1 MSRFKID
8 SGGGQGFSP
17 GAYYR
22 EPKPAKI
29 DLNDES
35 DLLKWEASLQID
47 RKTLLEAIKTYGPIV
62 RDIRRG
68 LVNEKSDKA
77 A

>member
-8 SGGGQGFSP
+8 NGHGNGLSP
-17 GAYYR
+17 GAYYK
-22 EPKPAKI
+22 EPNPSRV
-29 DLNDES
+29 DPNSEES
-35 DLLKWEASLQID
+35 LLKWESSLQIT
-47 RKTLLEAIKTYGPIV
+47 RQELLVAIKRYGTIV

-68 LVNEKSDKA
+68 LVNETHDEA